1 MNPSA
6 ENKEQALEAKS
17 FDSVMRKYKKR
28 SQMGEIVRR
37 FVQNKGAMLGLIIIL
52 IVVFI
57 AVFADQLLDY
67 DTQVIGTNVPER
79 MQGPSAKHLF
89 GTDELGRDIFYRVLY
104 GSRISLAVGVVS
116 VLIGLFIGLVL
127 GCIAGYFGGMTEEI
141 ILRLTDILAAVPNIL
156 MGIVIVAVLGAST
169 FNLMLAIGITSIPQF
184 VRVSRAAVLT
194 VRGEEYVEAAR
205 SLGRSEAKIIALHIV
220 PNCLSPII
228 VQTTLRI
235 ATAIIQ
241 ASSLSFL
248 GLGVPVP
255 SPEWGALLSA
265 GRKWVRKAPYM
276 TLFPGLAIM
285 ITVLAFN
292 MIGDGLRDAM
302 DPKLRR

>member
-1 MNPSA
+1 MNRNAP
-6 ENKEQALEAKS
+6 EAKS
-17 FDSVMRKYKKR
+17 FDSVMRKYRKR
-28 SQMGEIVRR
+28 SQFGEIVHR
-37 FVQNKGAMLGLIIIL
+37 FVRNKGAMLGLIIIL
-52 IVVFI
+52 AVVFV
-57 AVFADQLLDY
+57 AVFADQILDY
-67 DTQVIGTNVPER
+67 DTDVIGTNVPER
-79 MQGPSAKHLF
+79 MQAPSAKHLF
-89 GTDELGRDIFYRVLY
+89 GTDELGRDIFFRVLY

-116 VLIGLFIGLVL
+116 VIIGLFIGMVL
-127 GCIAGYFGGMTEEI
+127 GCIAGYFGGMVEEL
-141 ILRLTDILAAVPNIL
+141 ILRVTDIFASVPNIL
-156 MGIVIVAVLGAST
+156 MGIVIVSVLGANT
-169 FNLMLAIGITSIPQF
+169 FNLMLAIGVTSIPQF

-205 SLGRSEAKIIALHIV
+205 SLGRSEGAIIALHIV

-235 ATAIIQ
+235 AGAIIQ

-255 SPEWGALLSA
+255 SPEWGALLNA

-276 TLFPGLAIM
+276 TLYPGLAIM
-285 ITVLAFN
+285 VTVLAFN